1 MGTGKDWAYRVEQP
15 HGSEGWRPYNGLERW
30 QGTIAT
36 EKPCE
41 DAQHVAALVVADLV
55 REWRRNHADVMH
67 VRILVWADE
76 ELARALPR
84 TSLSVP
90 VFLVCAGQKA

>member
-1 MGTGKDWAYRVEQP
+1 MGTEKDWAYRVEQP

-36 EKPCE
+36 EKPYE

-55 REWRRNHADVMH
+55 REWKRNHADVMH

-76 ELARALPR
+76 EGEGVADASYVVEVRPDIHAE
-84 TSLSVP
+84 
-90 VFLVCAGQKA
+90 